1 MNDEVKRATF
11 YARSKALNEKIKV
24 SKNVRSEMISLEQGV
39 RERELERI
47 LDLEKKKEQLSQIV
61 KKTKKNKDK
70 MENIRAEVD
79 NMDANEVYSIVQPQ
93 ENDTISIKTL
103 SRTFRKS
110 RQLKKKS
117 IVWFLSF
124 LYTVFTAS

>member
-1 MNDEVKRATF
+1 
-11 YARSKALNEKIKV
+11 
-24 SKNVRSEMISLEQGV
+24 MISLEQGV

-117 IVWFLSF
+117 IV
-124 LYTVFTAS
+124 